1 MSLTLDMQQCHLQ
14 ESLEASTCKVLG
26 TEESPAIYYS
36 KGCPGGDKSCQ
47 EEGQA
52 GAWRLDCV
60 SANSWLCRGEQGRGR

>member
-14 ESLEASTCKVLG
+14 ESLQAPTRKVLR
-26 TEESPAIYYS
+26 TEESPGIYYS

-60 SANSWLCRGEQGRGR
+60 SASSWLCRGEPGRGR